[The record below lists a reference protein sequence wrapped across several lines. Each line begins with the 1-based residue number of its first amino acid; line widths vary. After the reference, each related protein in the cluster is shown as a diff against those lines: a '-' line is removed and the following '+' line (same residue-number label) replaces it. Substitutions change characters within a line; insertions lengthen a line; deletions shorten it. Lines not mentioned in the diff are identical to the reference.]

1 MAVLLLLGSSFVG
14 ARPAAIRFTGIG
26 DAAPSVMRI
35 VVSLVVLAAGLFVIL
50 NQSYT
55 VEDRKWGYGIVGTVV
70 GYWLK
75 G

>member
-1 MAVLLLLGSSFVG
+1 MAVVSLLGSSFIG
-14 ARPAAIRFTGIG
+14 RRPAGIRFTGLSDG
-26 DAAPSVMRI
+26 APFVMRV
-35 VVSLVVLAAGLFVIL
+35 VVSLVVLAAGLYIIL

-55 VEDRKWGYGIVGTVV
+55 VEDKKWGYGIVGTVV